1 MAQFADITITRT
13 GLDMIAKS
21 QTGDK
26 LIFTGIKIGDGQ
38 IGAQSIP
45 DMTDLINFKQDVP
58 INSVIAKENGH
69 AEIIGI
75 IDNENLDV
83 GFFVREIGIFAK
95 INDGGTPALYGY
107 ANAGNLAS
115 YMSDK
120 SVPMDAIKFKI
131 DIVIGNSENVSFT
144 SDKSIVYVTQENLDA
159 HNESEDSHPDIRQ
172 KITTDIADHN
182 TSNTAHQD
190 IRQKITDLGNPVVN
204 VEEKGG
210 VVNVTKSNGDKNQ
223 FYSGLNIL
231 QRNKEYAVGDI
242 AYSPHLKSYQ
252 YLECITAGTTGDT
265 DPDFSTVVTG
275 WVINDGTLRFI
286 LRTIKDTA
294 MTGDITFR
302 PYVAPG
308 WVKAVGDTVN
318 RADYPTL
325 TKFADD
331 YDLWTDTPAEEPWKF
346 GNGDGSTTMMLPD
359 YRERIIQGGDTVE
372 AREAGLP
379 DIQGS
384 IIAARSGATGAFTN
398 ETPNINSALGYDT
411 NYRDMNTN
419 DFKASRYNSIYGAS
433 TTVQPPAIVLIP
445 QIKI

>member
-38 IGAQSIP
+38 IDAQSIP
-45 DMTDLINFKQDVP
+45 DMTDLINFKQDMP
-58 INSVIAKENGH
+58 INSVTAKENGH

-115 YMSDK
+115 YISDK
-120 SVPMDAIKFKI
+120 SIPMDAIKFKI
-131 DIVIGNSENVSFT
+131 DIVVGNSENVSFT

-159 HNESEDSHPDIRQ
+159 HNVDKDSHPDIRQ

-242 AYSPHLKSYQ
+242 AYSASLPSWA
-252 YLECITAGTTGDT
+252 YLECVTAGTTGAT
-265 DPDFSTVVTG
+265 EPDFSTVTG
-275 WVINDGTLRFI
+275 GV
-286 LRTIKDTA
+286 
-294 MTGDITFR
+294 
-302 PYVAPG
+302 
-308 WVKAVGDTVN
+308 
-318 RADYPTL
+318 
-325 TKFADD
+325 
-331 YDLWTDTPAEEPWKF
+331 
-346 GNGDGSTTMMLPD
+346 
-359 YRERIIQGGDTVE
+359 
-372 AREAGLP
+372 
-379 DIQGS
+379 
-384 IIAARSGATGAFTN
+384 
-398 ETPNINSALGYDT
+398 
-411 NYRDMNTN
+411 
-419 DFKASRYNSIYGAS
+419 
-433 TTVQPPAIVLIP
+433 
-445 QIKI
+445 